1 MSKISNNSLKAAGFR
16 KDSITGL
23 FYCESKW
30 PNAVHFLNFEHTKH
44 IVCLNKKAI
53 FDQTVKEK
61 RAWLIAD
68 KNNYS
73 TPIDSMETLKQKL
86 FQIEL
91 SK

>member
-23 FYCESKW
+23 FYYESKW
-30 PNAVHFLNFEHTKH
+30 PNTVHFLNYEHTKH

-53 FDQTVKEK
+53 FDQVVKEK

-68 KNNYS
+68 KGNYS
-73 TPIDSMETLKQKL
+73 IPVVSMEALMEKISA
-86 FQIEL
+86 IEL
-91 SK
+91 SN